1 MSDRDYFPAQNQGI
15 EYIDYPVSCSPT
27 GGANPVGDPNST
39 GWGTWTHGITG
50 PYGVM
55 TGATG
60 STGLYAF
67 TTKDPFVSG
76 FVKTLALEFAT
87 PQAGAWTW
95 EFGPVIKNKDNTL
108 TVTIYSYKSGVATD
122 SPYALNAQ
130 TLTTNRICLHL
141 VLNNSGAG
149 G

>member
-87 PQAGAWTW
+87 PQAGA
-95 EFGPVIKNKDNTL
+95 L
-108 TVTIYSYKSGVATD
+108 TVTIYTYKSGVATD
-122 SPYALNAQ
+122 IPYALNAQ